1 MGKLIRFLLKE
12 LVGFPLSVL
21 LAPLIYSFVC
31 EACLLLVSGVSFDS
45 ISWFVGGLLSYLFLY
60 VPITW
65 IGDGLLYSIIFFEHL
80 EHELGHSLVNFI
92 FLRGTRKLIAN
103 PRGAFIKLMGTPP
116 SESEGEE
123 TSTAVF
129 LHVPNFMIRLAPY
142 YFPVFTIPLLIAEP
156 LASFPLREI
165 IDFLIGFTLAFH
177 FVGLR
182 REFGLKQE
190 TDIAPYGLS
199 FPFCIT
205 CLLNTILLVISICVV
220 SNNYLGILSYFES
233 SIARTSESYQVAFQT
248 LTILM
253 QQD

>member
-1 MGKLIRFLLKE
+1 MGKLIGCLLKE
-12 LVGFPLSVL
+12 LIGFPISIL
-21 LAPLIYSFVC
+21 LAPLIYSFVY
-31 EACLLLVSGVSFDS
+31 EA
-45 ISWFVGGLLSYLFLY
+45 YLFL
-60 VPITW
+60 VSSIK
-65 IGDGLLYSIIFFEHL
+65 LSSIIWFICGSFLYVLVYILIFLIGGALPYTIFFLEHL
-80 EHELGHSLVNFI
+80 EHELGHSIAGFI

-103 PRGAFIKLMGTPP
+103 PGWKH
-116 SESEGEE
+116 EDGEQ
-123 TSTAVF
+123 SQVVF
-129 LHVPNFMIRLAPY
+129 LDSSYAPNFLIRLAPY

-205 CLLNTILLVISICVV
+205 CLLNTILLIIAICVV
-220 SNNYLGILSYFES
+220 SRNYLGILNYFES
-233 SIARTSESYQVAFQT
+233 SIARTPESYQAALQT

-253 QQD
+253 QQQ